1 MSTVIILIVGL
12 VAVILGV
19 ALAYLPLRLLMNSMA
34 SKIAAPIREF
44 IARQRDRRKVQ
55 RDASD
60 RRDEGRKTPEPS
72 LPAPGTAS
80 GPAQHSGSKAP

>member
-12 VAVILGV
+12 AAVLLGV

-44 IARQRDRRKVQ
+44 IARQRDRRRAK
-55 RDASD
+55 RDATD
-60 RRDEGRKTPEPS
+60 RRNEAQKTP
-72 LPAPGTAS
+72 
-80 GPAQHSGSKAP
+80 